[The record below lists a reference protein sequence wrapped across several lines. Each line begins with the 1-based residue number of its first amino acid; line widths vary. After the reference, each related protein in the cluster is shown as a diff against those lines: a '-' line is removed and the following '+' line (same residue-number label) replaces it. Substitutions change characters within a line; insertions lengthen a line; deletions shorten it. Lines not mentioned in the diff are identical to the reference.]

1 MRSVLRKT
9 GTGLARGTYLE
20 LIRFFFGC
28 AIEKGRCFF
37 PWSFKGLTRKMPW
50 GVFTLYRAL
59 PMAEAGWKEHSA
71 SLES

>member
-28 AIEKGRCFF
+28 AIEMVGAFF
-37 PWSFKGLTRKMPW
+37 L
-50 GVFTLYRAL
+50 GVSKY
-59 PMAEAGWKEHSA
+59 
-71 SLES
+71 